1 MLLQVEVFLNT
12 VHSDELVLLHNNSA
26 EEIFFTCK
34 DKIFPFFQATFNFGV
49 ENDGESSF
57 RSSEYTCAGLKCGW
71 ALLCISM
78 CDGILQNNT
87 IIQHR

>member
-57 RSSEYTCAGLKCGW
+57 RSSESTCAGLKYGGVGW
-71 ALLCISM
+71 AVYIGQCTMGCAVYLYV
-78 CDGILQNNT
+78 
-87 IIQHR
+87 